1 MAKVPFS
8 KFQASVNN
16 NICQKSYC
24 NKSGEDIYYEVKY
37 YLPLGEKLELV
48 TRIINNSIDDNG
60 FYNPM
65 RVKLYMTLEV
75 VYAYT
80 NLSFTEKMKEDP
92 FKLYD
97 ILVSTGIFEDVV
109 SVIRESDWKE
119 IEENVW
125 MTIEN
130 LYKYKNSIMGILD
143 AVSNDY
149 SDLNFNLNEIQDKI
163 SNPEQLTFLKEILPL
178 TNTAMV

>member
-8 KFQASVNN
+8 KLQASVNGSD
-16 NICQKSYC
+16 CRQSYY
-24 NKSGEDIYYEVKY
+24 NKAGEEVYYEVKQ
-37 YLPLGEKLELV
+37 YLPYQEKIEMV
-48 TRIINNSIDDNG
+48 SNIINQSIDDNG

-97 ILVSTGIFEDVV
+97 ILVSTGIFLDIINAIGE
-109 SVIRESDWKE
+109 REWPE
-119 IEENVW
+119 IQECVW
-125 MTIEN
+125 ETIKSI
-130 LYKYKNSIMGILD
+130 YKYRNSVMGILD
-143 AVSNDY
+143 AVSTDY
-149 SDLNFNLNEIQDKI
+149 SDLNLDAIALK
-163 SNPEQLTFLKEILPL
+163 EQLSNQENLKLL
-178 TNTAMV
+178 RDVMTKLG